1 MLDIKV
7 LVIKDV
13 LPIYKVEIAVGVRPM
28 SLLITGDK
36 LSQATEVLVN
46 DVPAP
51 EFIVTTP
58 SRLVAQVPSGLRQSP
73 ITKVTVLAGQPSV
86 SRSSLLYFE
95 IGHSF
100 QGLRGLER
108 LVQLFCRILLQT
120 PGSDRFYPN
129 EGGGLLSLVGQ
140 SVSRGSASSLAAAV
154 MHAVSQAKDQVV
166 AKQARS
172 LRIPA
177 DERLLTA
184 EVTNTGFHPASALLA
199 ATISFTAM
207 SGKQAVANMTF

>member
-13 LPIYKVEIAVGVRPM
+13 LPIYSVEIAAGVRPL
-28 SLLITGDK
+28 SLLVTGER
-36 LSQATEVLVN
+36 LSEATEVLVN
-46 DVPAP
+46 DQAAP

-58 SRLVAQVPSGLRQSP
+58 ARLVAQVPTALRQSP
-73 ITKVTVLAGQPSV
+73 ITKVTVLAGSPSIT
-86 SRSSLLYFE
+86 RSSLLYFE
-95 IGHSF
+95 VGRSF

-129 EGGGLLSLVGQ
+129 EGGGLLSMAGT

-154 MHAVSQAKDQVV
+154 MNAVASTKDQVV
-166 AKQARS
+166 ARQTRDVR
-172 LRIPA
+172 LPA
-177 DERLLTA
+177 DERLLAA
-184 EVTNTGFHPASALLA
+184 EVTNTGFHPESSLLA